1 MTSEFNPTPSGFGD
15 RLSSVAGEA
24 KSRATDLG
32 RKAVESA
39 DQARSDAASGLR
51 AAAENLDERADDM
64 PGGPRAAGAARR
76 TARALSAGADYVR
89 DTSARD
95 MMGDAMEVV
104 KNNPGVALL
113 GAVAVG
119 FLVARALSSRD

>member
-1 MTSEFNPTPSGFGD
+1 
-15 RLSSVAGEA
+15 
-24 KSRATDLG
+24 
-32 RKAVESA
+32 
-39 DQARSDAASGLR
+39 
-51 AAAENLDERADDM
+51 M

-76 TARALSAGADYVR
+76 TARAFSAGADYVR